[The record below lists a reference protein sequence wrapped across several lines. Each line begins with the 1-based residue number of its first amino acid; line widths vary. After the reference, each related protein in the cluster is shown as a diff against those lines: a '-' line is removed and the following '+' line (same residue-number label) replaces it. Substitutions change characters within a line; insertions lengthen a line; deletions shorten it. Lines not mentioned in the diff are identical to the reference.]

1 MLVDE
6 QIGYEMLYGQEFD
19 LRLRGSIG
27 GLGLGLGIGKW
38 QERKA
43 TTSGCCEYGCDVVVD
58 VT

>member
-6 QIGYEMLYGQEFD
+6 QIRYEMLYGQEFD

-27 GLGLGLGIGKW
+27 GPDIGKW

-43 TTSGCCEYGCDVVVD
+43 TMAGCCEYGCDVVVD
-58 VT
+58 VMAGK